1 MHFILELKINLLEL
15 FVMAPL
21 DFALPWHFSV
31 GWVIGCSQLNL
42 YTQAY
47 AAFR

>member
-1 MHFILELKINLLEL
+1 MYFILELKISLSELL
-15 FVMAPL
+15 VVAPL

-31 GWVIGCSQLNL
+31 GRVIGRSQFNL

-47 AAFR
+47 AVFR